1 MRFAALPT
9 EFAVLLLAGVVA
21 AVVLLYLLKPSPRR
35 IPVSSTLIWRRVL
48 RSRRRAPD
56 RLRWWLSLLLAMLVA
71 LCVALALTRPRLGSS
86 STALHGLVLVL
97 DNSVTLSARTSDG
110 RTRWDHAVER
120 ARGLIRT
127 GPAGARYLIA
137 DTQRQIGSPHF
148 EEVDPAL
155 ATLERLRVTLGGEPV
170 FPQVVPRG
178 DPDLRAVLIT
188 DGVAR
193 LEVPGGVESL
203 PVFQVADNAGLTAFD
218 VRAMP
223 ADPVR
228 QQAYVEV
235 FNASPGPREVEVSVT
250 GAGHPPLTHRLRLAA
265 GASAG
270 ELFDVSTFDAGPL
283 RAAVSMAGDALSA
296 DDVAFSFA
304 PGHRVR
310 RVVLVTSGNS
320 TLERSLR
327 LLRRVQ
333 LTVVAPG
340 RYADRAGVDA
350 WVFDRY
356 APPQPPA
363 APSLLFRPSRVDW
376 LPAAH
381 SDTGETSVSAWVRGH
396 PLTEGLSLQD
406 VIVSNGR
413 VVRDD
418 SRFEVICAD
427 AQRRPLILAS
437 LHGPRRV
444 DATFA
449 LEDSN
454 LPQQAGFP
462 VFLSNALEWLAG
474 ESRSVQARV
483 GLIEVPVP
491 AAKVLDLRGHTVPTR
506 RLPGA
511 TLIDAW
517 EPGFFTATAPD
528 GRVRVAVSV
537 LDPVATNINASRFA
551 ETPAAPALVS
561 EPRWR
566 VEVWTVLLLA
576 AALLLVLE
584 WWTFNRRLTV

>member
-1 MRFAALPT
+1 MRFAALST
-9 EFAVLLLAGVVA
+9 GSAVLLLAAVVG

-35 IPVSSTLIWRRVL
+35 ITVSSTLIWRRVL

-56 RLRWWLSLLLAMLVA
+56 RLRWWMSLLLATLVA
-71 LCVALALTRPRLGSS
+71 LCVALALTRPRMGSS

-97 DNSVTLSARTSDG
+97 DNSITLSARTSDG

-127 GPAGARYLIA
+127 GPASARYLIA

-148 EEVDPAL
+148 EEADAAL
-155 ATLERLRVTLGGEPV
+155 ATLERLRVTAGGEPV
-170 FPQVVPRG
+170 FPQVVPPG
-178 DPDLRAVLIT
+178 DPDLRAVLIS

-203 PVFQVADNAGLTAFD
+203 PVFQVADNAGITAFD
-218 VRAMP
+218 VRALP
-223 ADPVR
+223 ADSTH

-235 FNASPGPREVEVSVT
+235 LNASPAPRAMEVSVT
-250 GAGHPPLTHRLRLAA
+250 GAGHPPLTRVLQLAA
-265 GASAG
+265 GASAR

-304 PGHRVR
+304 RGHHMR
-310 RVVLVTSGNS
+310 RVILVTSGNP

-327 LLRRVQ
+327 LLPRVQ
-333 LTVVAPG
+333 LTVIAPG
-340 RYADRAGVDA
+340 RYTDRGGVDV

-363 APSLLFRPSRVDW
+363 APALAFRPSRVDW
-376 LPAAH
+376 LPAARG
-381 SDTGETSVSAWVRGH
+381 DTGETSVSAWVRGH

-406 VIVSNGR
+406 VIVSNAL
-413 VVRDD
+413 VARDVN
-418 SRFEVICAD
+418 RFEVICAD

-449 LEDSN
+449 LDDSN

-462 VFLSNALEWLAG
+462 VLLSNALEWLAG

-491 AAKVLDLRGHTVPTR
+491 AAKVLDLQGHAVPTR
-506 RLPGA
+506 PLPGA
-511 TLIDAW
+511 TLIEAW
-517 EPGFFTATAPD
+517 EPGFLTATAID
-528 GRVRVAVSV
+528 RRVRVAVSV
-537 LDPVATNINASRFA
+537 LDPAATNINASRFA
-551 ETPAAPALVS
+551 DTPAAPTFVS

-566 VEVWTVLLLA
+566 VEVWAALLLA